1 MTERGA
7 KLPML
12 GGLLKPIN
20 RSVKKFFEVVVNVI
34 TPNIM
39 LMMTILVEFLNKDQI
54 QKSCFQ
60 RKRQLKPLN

>member
-12 GGLLKPIN
+12 GGLLKPIS
-20 RSVKKFFEVVVNVI
+20 RSVKNFFEVVVNVI

-39 LMMTILVEFLNKDQI
+39 LMMTILVEFLNKD
-54 QKSCFQ
+54 
-60 RKRQLKPLN
+60 